1 MMEYPL
7 ITKKEVKRNRNLKDI
22 QKEYHKNHR
31 RIKTPFPKAR
41 ISKIVRLRDRDNFFD
56 FTEKS
61 DKKVE
66 LKTVTAHQLLDQ
78 VRSMNITGLGGSGF
92 PTDKKL
98 QAVIESGVTNKFL
111 IINGVECDP
120 GLLHDTWLIKN
131 RLPELEAGIKLL
143 ADSIPFQ
150 KIILA
155 TKDATTVT
163 AKGYE
168 LTIVPNRYPMG
179 AEKILV
185 EHVLGIS
192 LAPKDIPAERGILI
206 MNVQTLYAIY
216 EAVYLNRPANSRLI
230 TVADLTTG
238 EAVIARAYLG
248 TSMTELMDRIT
259 QKHHNQSVYV
269 GGGILSARK
278 ASPNETLSA
287 KINLIAYGKDVEYD
301 QAAKCRKCGACA
313 KKCPMK
319 IQVHKIVQRYEMNDS
334 NVGEFHPELCLRCG
348 SCTYHCTAGKNTM
361 EIVAA
366 AVGE

>member
-1 MMEYPL
+1 MIEYPL
-7 ITKKEVKRNRNLKDI
+7 ITKKEVKRNKSLKGI

-31 RIKTPFPKAR
+31 RIKAHFPNAR
-41 ISKIVRLRDRDNFFD
+41 ISKVVRLRERDSFFD
-56 FTEKS
+56 FTDKIDGKTEPKS
-61 DKKVE
+61 I
-66 LKTVTAHQLLDQ
+66 TAQQLLET
-78 VRSMNITGLGGSGF
+78 VRSMNISGLGGSAF

-98 QAVIESGVTNKFL
+98 RAVIESGATDKFL

-120 GLLHDTWLIKN
+120 GLLHDAWLIKN
-131 RLPELEAGIKLL
+131 HLPELEAGIKLL
-143 ADSIPFQ
+143 ADAISFQ
-150 KIILA
+150 RIFLA
-155 TKDATTVT
+155 TKDAPTVT

-168 LTIVPNRYPMG
+168 IVVVPNRYPMG

-192 LAPKDIPAERGILI
+192 LAPKDIPAEKGILI
-206 MNVQTLYAIY
+206 MNVQTLHAIY
-216 EAVYLNRPANSRLI
+216 EAVCQNRPADSRLI
-230 TVADLTTG
+230 TVADLNTG

-287 KINLIAYGKDVEYD
+287 NINLIAYGKDVEYD

-366 AVGE
+366 AGGE